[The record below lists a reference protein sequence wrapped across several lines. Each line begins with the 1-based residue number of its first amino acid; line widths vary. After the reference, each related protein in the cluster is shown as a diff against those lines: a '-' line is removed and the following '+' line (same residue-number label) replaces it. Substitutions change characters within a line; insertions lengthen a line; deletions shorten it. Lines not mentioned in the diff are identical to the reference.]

1 MDIWMMEEEPGVESS
16 AQHAPGKSEAPHVVE
31 LRRECR
37 DAVKVA
43 LELLIENAGRQ
54 AAHRG

>member
-1 MDIWMMEEEPGVESS
+1 MDIWMMEEPGVESS